1 MIVRPEIDELGMRVR
16 MRRTSAAIQT
26 GAAIAFI
33 AALWSPTIVR
43 AAEPPDP
50 EICKKTSVMT
60 LTGKIRSI
68 QSMREEPQAELQT
81 FFFLDLSAPLCGTST
96 VSASMIGPIACTESD
111 TIAITGDYSPPE
123 KMFNTARLRGRQ
135 IARCFNQ

>member
-1 MIVRPEIDELGMRVR
+1 MRIR
-16 MRRTSAAIQT
+16 MRRISEA
-26 GAAIAFI
+26 I
-33 AALWSPTIVR
+33 AALAVVAALWPPTIVR
-43 AAEPPDP
+43 AEEPPNP
-50 EICKKTSVMT
+50 EICQKTSVMT

-81 FFFLDLSAPLCGTST
+81 FFFLDLFAPLCGTST
-96 VSASMIGPIACTESD
+96 VSASMIGRIACAESD

-135 IARCFNQ
+135 IARCSSR